1 MPNANQLALVLFI
14 AASALIV
21 YVYIGYPLL
30 LALVSAFAKQKRA
43 ELGYTPTLSV
53 LIAAYNEEA
62 NIQRKIEQTL
72 ALAYPADKLE
82 ILVLSDCS
90 NDRTDAIVNAFEDP
104 RVRLV
109 RPTQRRGK
117 THVQNLGAA
126 LAGGEVLV
134 FSDATAI
141 YHPQALQYLA
151 CNYED
156 QRVGAVSGRYQYFD
170 ATGESPTGLG
180 SIAFWN
186 YENWIKAMQS
196 RIKTISGC
204 CGCIYSVRRSAYTEL
219 PDDVISDL
227 VQPLWVI
234 KQGMRV
240 VFESRAQ
247 AFEETTESTSK
258 EFRMRVRIVTRAIRG
273 VLSVRELLNPI
284 RSGYIALQLW
294 SHKALRWLVP
304 VFMLMLLLSSAIL
317 AGTSTAIQ
325 MLFLT
330 QLTFY
335 GFALLTALVPL
346 HSWWKPLGLPLY
358 FCLMNAAALGGF
370 VEIARGKK
378 YVVWET
384 VRAQQ

>member
-1 MPNANQLALVLFI
+1 VPSVNQLAWSLFAI
-14 AASALIV
+14 AAALIF
-21 YVYIGYPLL
+21 YVYIGYPSL
-30 LALVSAFAKQKRA
+30 LALISGFVKRKEA
-43 ELGYTPTLSV
+43 PLGYTPSVSV

-62 NIQRKIEQTL
+62 NIQKKLEQTL
-72 ALAYPADKLE
+72 ELDYPADKLE

-90 NDRTDAIVNAFEDP
+90 TDRTDSIVNAFNHP

-109 RPTQRRGK
+109 RPSQRRGK
-117 THVQNLGAA
+117 THLQNIGAS
-126 LAGGEVLV
+126 LANGEVLV

-141 YHPQALQYLA
+141 YHPQALRYLA

-156 QRVGAVSGRYQYFD
+156 SRVGAVSGRYQYFD

-227 VQPLWVI
+227 VQPLHVI

-258 EFRMRVRIVTRAIRG
+258 EFTMRVRIVTRAIRG
-273 VLSVRELLNPI
+273 VLTVKELLDPL
-284 RSGYIALQLW
+284 RSGYVAFQLW

-304 VFMLMLLLSSAIL
+304 VFMLMLLVSTAVLAHSSAFARVLLL
-317 AGTSTAIQ
+317 A
-325 MLFLT
+325 
-330 QLTFY
+330 QLLFY

-346 HSWWKPLGLPLY
+346 HSSWKPLGLPLY
-358 FCLMNAAALGGF
+358 FCLMNAAALCGF
-370 VEIARGKK
+370 VEIARGKR